1 MGKRLILWIAYLMFS
16 FVLAFGTLGGGD
28 GSRVATAIFYS
39 WACVFAYIMKYNVIG
54 MHISYVFYLS
64 ILFFLTMLLGRQKNI
79 RGDLALVCF
88 YLSGS
93 LISVVIAGRA
103 PDEPLLFFLSSFIT
117 SVVIVIIYLVID
129 WRLARGPKRS
139 AATTDG
145 A

>member
-1 MGKRLILWIAYLMFS
+1 MGKRLILWIGYLTLS
-16 FVLAFGTLGGGD
+16 FILAFSTLGGGD

-39 WACVFAYIMKYNVIG
+39 WALVFSYIMKHNAIG
-54 MHISYVFYLS
+54 MHISYVLYLS
-64 ILFFLTMLLGRQKNI
+64 ILFFLTVLLGRKKKI
-79 RGDLALVCF
+79 RGDRALVCF

-103 PDEPLLFFLSSFIT
+103 PDEPLLFFLSSFTT
-117 SVVIVIIYLVID
+117 SVVIVVIYLAID
-129 WRLARGPKRS
+129 WRLARGPIRS